1 MATGSTRSTRPRLTI
16 CPKLAAL
23 ELLLIG
29 TLTSTFVAVT
39 ERRAKRREVQALRDF
54 PPTGRLLTVN
64 GARVHAHTEGRGP
77 DLVLLHGASGNT
89 REFTFHLV
97 DRLKGDYRV
106 TAFDRPGLGWSDP
119 IPDGHDPRAQARHL
133 QAAAAELGLTRP
145 LVLGQSYGGAV
156 ALGWALT
163 APDDTAGLVIVSGA
177 SNPWPGTLGR
187 WYQLTSSR
195 IGRSAVIP
203 LVTAFA
209 SHGQIVT
216 TITEIFAPEA
226 VPRGYTDY
234 VGVPLTI
241 RRLVLAENAVQVN
254 GLLPHVREMAPL
266 YPGLD
271 LPVEI
276 VHGTADTIVPM
287 DIHSE
292 PLSRQIPGAVL
303 TRLEGAGHMPHHT
316 RPDDVIA
323 AIHRAAARAGLR

>member
-1 MATGSTRSTRPRLTI
+1 M
-16 CPKLAAL
+16 AAL
-23 ELLLIG
+23 ELLIIG

-39 ERRAKRREVQALRDF
+39 ERRAKVREVRALRAY
-54 PPTGRLLTVN
+54 PPTGRIVKVN
-64 GARVHAHTEGRGP
+64 GARVHAHTEGTGP
-77 DLVLLHGASGNT
+77 DLILLHGASGNT
-89 REFTFHLV
+89 REFTYQLV
-97 DRLKGDYRV
+97 ERLRGDFRV

-119 IPDGHDPRAQARHL
+119 IPGGHDPRQQARHL
-133 QAAAAELGLTRP
+133 QAAAAELGITRP

-163 APDDTAGLVIVSGA
+163 APGETAGLVIVSGA
-177 SNPWPGTLGR
+177 SNPWPGSLGAWYQVTATRLGR
-187 WYQLTSSR
+187 T
-195 IGRSAVIP
+195 AVIP

-209 SHGQIVT
+209 STGKIVT
-216 TITEIFAPEA
+216 TISEIFAPEA
-226 VPRGYTDY
+226 VPPGYTDY

-241 RRLVLAENAVQVN
+241 RRVVLTENALQVN
-254 GLLPHVREMAPL
+254 RLLPHVREMAPL

-276 VHGTADTIVPM
+276 LHGTADTIVPI
-287 DIHSE
+287 DVHSE
-292 PLSRQIPGAVL
+292 PLAQQIPGAVL